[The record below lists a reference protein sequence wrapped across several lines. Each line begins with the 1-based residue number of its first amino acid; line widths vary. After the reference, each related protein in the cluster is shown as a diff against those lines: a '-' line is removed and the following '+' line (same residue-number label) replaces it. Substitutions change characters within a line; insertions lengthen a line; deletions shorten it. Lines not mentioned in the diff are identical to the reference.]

1 MKTLILNGSPRNDGD
16 TAALINRLLLHLQGE
31 CRIYDCY
38 SSNIAP
44 CTDCRCCRESLYC
57 PNEDAMQDIYD
68 YLTECDNLILASP
81 VHYAELSSELLKVAS
96 RFHMNSSALI
106 SRHEQLPISVK
117 RGAVLLA
124 QGGSGGANRAYET
137 SRLIFQSIGVKGVYP
152 LICSTITDQLPASED
167 ENALSETK
175 KLAEWLNSFA
185 QPQSNCDYISQI
197 TWKSPPED
205 KIALFR
211 SLFRGREDV
220 YALRYENPKNGKHG
234 YAPVCENKWRPGI
247 CDMLKTKCPKC
258 PNRLF
263 AALDDKAVYRHLSGQ
278 DTLCRDVIGIYPML
292 PDETTY
298 FLAIDFDDGD
308 WQKDITA
315 VRNVCKMHDIPCAVE
330 RSRSGEGGHLWV
342 FFELPVSASKAR
354 KLGSGL
360 LTQAMKERHEIR
372 FDSYDRMF
380 PNQDTMPSGGF
391 GNLIAL
397 PLQKQA
403 VKRGNSVFIDEYF
416 MPYPDQWA
424 FLSGIHKMTESDMDA
439 VISKLC
445 EQTELG
451 ELYTDAAENA
461 DKPWELLPQQTESFI
476 LPDNMQIIL
485 ANMLYIPKSGLP
497 QKALNKLKR
506 LACFKNPDFYKAQG
520 MRMSTYGKPRIIS
533 LASEDEHYLM
543 LPRGCRESLESFLT
557 EQGCKYTIKDERII
571 GRGINVEFNGELRPD
586 QQDAVETF
594 LQYDTGVLA
603 AATAFGKTV
612 AAIGLIAERRVNALI
627 LVHMQALLQQWK
639 KALEQFLIVNEALP
653 EQPVKRGRKKKL
665 SCIGQLGGSKNTLS
679 GIVDI
684 AIMQSLISDHEV
696 KPLVNDYGMIIVDE
710 CHHVSAESFE
720 SILKEAHAKYVYGL
734 TATPK
739 RSDGHQPIIFMQC
752 GSIRYT
758 ADAKDYA
765 AKHSFSHILV
775 PRFTKFRTDI
785 SYDKPTI
792 TDIYKQLTESE
803 YRNTLIVNDV
813 KMALQSGRTPI
824 IISERMTH
832 IRLLAEML
840 TDAADHVIMLSGQG
854 TAKAKRKL
862 LERVHT
868 VPQTESMIILATGKY
883 AGEGFDEPRL
893 DTLFLA
899 MPISWSGTL
908 SQYVGRLH
916 RDYKGKSS
924 VTIYDYA
931 DIHVR
936 MLENMYKKRLRG
948 YAKRGYAPETVQQTG
963 FKTIYTENYDNDLF
977 KDIAAARRS
986 VIIAGSYFASG
997 KLGTLLRSV
1006 DQCRSGGAKVLII
1019 AKKSNAGYAVKMQRM
1034 LSAHDITYLI
1044 KNKIQSSF
1052 VAIDGK
1058 TVWYASGELFGNN
1071 EDECVLRI
1079 EDEVLAGELADTV
1092 RS

>member
-1 MKTLILNGSPRNDGD
+1 MKTLILNGSPSHDGD
-16 TAALINRLLLHLQGE
+16 ISVLIAVLTQNLQGE
-31 CRIYDCY
+31 NMVIDCY
-38 SSNIAP
+38 SSNISP
-44 CTDCRCCRESLYC
+44 CQDCRCCREQLYC
-57 PNEDAMQDIYD
+57 PNEDAMRDIYG
-68 YLTECDNLILASP
+68 YLTEYDNLILASP
-81 VHYAELSSELLKVAS
+81 IHYAELSSGLLKVVS
-96 RFHMNSSALI
+96 RFQVYSSALI
-106 SRHEQLPISVK
+106 FRHEQLPISVK

-124 QGGSGGANRAYET
+124 QGGSGGAERAYET
-137 SRLIFQSIGVKGVYP
+137 AKLIFQSIGVKDVYP
-152 LICSTITDQLPASED
+152 LICSANTDRLSASED
-167 ENALSETK
+167 ENAIAETK
-175 KLAEWLNSFA
+175 KVAEWLNSFA
-185 QPQSNCDYISQI
+185 EPQLNCDNIPQI
-197 TWKSPPED
+197 TWKSPPEE
-205 KIALFR
+205 KIILFR

-234 YAPVCENKWRPGI
+234 YTPVCENKWKPGI
-247 CDMLKTKCPKC
+247 CDMQKTKCPKC
-258 PNRLF
+258 PNRRF
-263 AALDDKAVYRHLSGQ
+263 AALDDKAVFRHLSGQ
-278 DTLCRDVIGIYPML
+278 DALCRDVIGIYPMF

-308 WQKDITA
+308 WQKDISA
-315 VRNVCKMHDIPCAVE
+315 VRNVCKTHDIPCAVE

-342 FFELPVSASKAR
+342 FFESPLSAAKAR

-360 LTQAMKERHEIR
+360 LTQAMKERHEIK

-416 MPYPDQWA
+416 MQYRDQWG
-424 FLSGIHKMTESDMDA
+424 FLSCIRKMAEADVDA
-439 VISKLC
+439 AIGELC

-451 ELYTDAAENA
+451 ELYTDDTENA
-461 DKPWELLPQQTESFI
+461 DKPWELIPQQTEFFN
-476 LPDNMQIIL
+476 LPDNLQIVF
-485 ANMLYIPKSGLP
+485 ANMLYIPKSELS

-506 LACFKNPDFYKAQG
+506 LACFKNQDFYRAQG
-520 MRMSTYGKPRIIS
+520 MRMSTYGKPHIIS
-533 LASEDEHYLM
+533 LACEDENYLM

-557 EQGCKYTIKDERII
+557 EQGCKYTVKDERMI
-571 GRGINVEFNGELRPD
+571 GREINVEFNGELRAD
-586 QQDAVETF
+586 QQNAVETL

-603 AATAFGKTV
+603 ATTAFGKTV
-612 AAIGLIAERRVNALI
+612 AAIGLIAARGVNVLI
-627 LVHMQALLQQWK
+627 LVHTQALLQQWK

-653 EQPVKRGRKKKL
+653 EQPVKRGRRKKL

-684 AIMQSLISDHEV
+684 AIMQSMISDHEV
-696 KPLVNDYGMIIVDE
+696 KQLINDYGMIIVDE

-720 SILKEAHAKYVYGL
+720 SVLKEAHAKYVYGL

-752 GSIRYT
+752 GPIRYS
-758 ADAKDYA
+758 ADAKEYA

-775 PRFTKFRTDI
+775 PRFTKFRADI
-785 SYDKPTI
+785 SEDKPTI
-792 TDIYKQLTESE
+792 TEVYKQITESE
-803 YRNTLIVNDV
+803 YRNSLIVNDV
-813 KMALQSGRTPI
+813 KTALQSGRTPI

-840 TDAADHVIMLSGQG
+840 TDAADHVFILSGQG
-854 TAKAKRKL
+854 TAKAKREL
-862 LERVHT
+862 LEQVHT
-868 VPQTESMIILATGKY
+868 VPKTESVIILATGKY

-916 RDYKGKSS
+916 RDYEGKSS
-924 VTIYDYA
+924 VMIYDYA
-931 DIHVR
+931 DIHVH

-948 YAKRGYAPETVQQTG
+948 YAKLGYAPETVQQTG
-963 FKTIYTENYDNDLF
+963 FKTIYTVNYDNDLF
-977 KDIAAARRS
+977 RDITSARKS

-997 KLGTLLRSV
+997 KLGVLLRSV
-1006 DQCRSGGAKVLII
+1006 DQCRVGGVKVLII
-1019 AKKSNAGYAVKMQRM
+1019 TKKSNAEYAEKLHQI
-1034 LSAHDITYLI
+1034 LSAHDITHLI

-1058 TVWYASGELFGNN
+1058 TIWYASGELFGNN
-1071 EDECVLRI
+1071 EDDCVLRI
-1079 EDEVLAGELADTV
+1079 EDEVLAGELAESI
-1092 RS
+1092 R